1 MVIGKSSHLTR
12 GAWIETICD
21 SLIGGFLQSHL
32 TRGAWIETR
41 QVTSTCMDQMVAP
54 HTRCVD

>member
-1 MVIGKSSHLTR
+1 MR
-12 GAWIETICD
+12 G
-21 SLIGGFLQSHL
+21 LKPGFPVPPPPGRRSHL